1 MTFFYT
7 EDDRQAV
14 IFLLKSANYDNVNM
28 IFKSGQVVSFS
39 GEAETEIVSL
49 STSSLFMALYDIM
62 QSGYFQLFRILLIC
76 SLNVSESR
84 ISLMNSTDHTFE
96 SPVFSSNITRGRPV

>member
-1 MTFFYT
+1 MAYFYT
-7 EDDRQAV
+7 EGDRQAV
-14 IFLLKSANYDNVNM
+14 IFLLKSANYDNVNT
-28 IFKSGQVVSFS
+28 ISKSGQVVSFS

-49 STSSLFMALYDIM
+49 STSSLFMALYDII
-62 QSGYFQLFRILLIC
+62 QSGDFQLLSILLSC

-96 SPVFSSNITRGRPV
+96 SPVFSSNITRRRPV